1 LEVKELNLLPKCNKI
16 EEEHLLAGLLASLL
30 HISKLMMITATEA
43 SEITIATR
51 TYYQINTL
59 NLQILH
65 PKLKK

>member
-1 LEVKELNLLPKCNKI
+1 LEVKELNLLPECNKI
-16 EEEHLLAGLLASLL
+16 EEHLLAGLLASLL
-30 HISKLMMITATEA
+30 PISKLMMITATEA